1 MANNLSPMMKSMSL
15 HAVSATSSDPPEPG
29 QDRER
34 RGIQSIEVGGEIL
47 KVLAADPRPMALKD
61 LVKAAG
67 MPSGKIH
74 PYLVSFGKI
83 GLVMQDPVTGHY
95 LLGPLAIQLGLTSL
109 QTMNP
114 IREATPFV
122 ETLAAETGHGVA
134 LAVWGNLGPVIVRL
148 VDASYPFHTNMRTG
162 TVMSMANTATG
173 RVFSAF
179 LPPALVEKM
188 LEDDRIRM
196 GPDIAHPLDE
206 KIVKRMIE
214 EVRLRRMSQGINHPT
229 PGIASFSAPV
239 FDYSGNIALAVTIS
253 GPTGTVDVDWNG
265 PVANALRACTDS
277 ISKRLGYRAT

>member
-1 MANNLSPMMKSMSL
+1 MMKLMSL
-15 HAVSATSSDPPEPG
+15 HTVSTANLEAQEPA

-34 RGIQSIEVGGEIL
+34 RGIQSIEVGGELL

-122 ETLAAETGHGVA
+122 EALAAETGHGVA
-134 LAVWGNLGPVIVRL
+134 LAVWGNLGPVVVRL
-148 VDASYPFHTNMRTG
+148 VEASYPFHTNMRTG

-196 GPDIAHPLDE
+196 GPDIAHPLDK
-206 KIVKRMIE
+206 KIVKQMID
-214 EVRLRRMSQGINHPT
+214 EVRERRMSQGINHPT

-253 GPTGTVDVDWNG
+253 GPTGTVDIDWNG

-277 ISKRLGYRAT
+277 ISKRLGYRTPN

>member
-1 MANNLSPMMKSMSL
+1 MLTNKMGAPSQ
-15 HAVSATSSDPPEPG
+15 DPPDAV
-29 QDRER
+29 QDRAQ

-47 KVLAADPRPMALKD
+47 KVLASDARPMALKD

-83 GLVMQDPVTGHY
+83 GLVMQDPVTGRY

-114 IREATPFV
+114 IREATPLV
-122 ETLAAETGHGVA
+122 ESLAAETGHGVA

-148 VDASYPFHTNMRTG
+148 VDAMYPFHTNMRTG
-162 TVMSMANTATG
+162 TVMSLANTATG

-179 LPPALVEKM
+179 LPPPLVEKM
-188 LEDDRIRM
+188 LRDDRIRL

-206 KIVKRMIE
+206 EVVNQMIADVRM
-214 EVRLRRMSQGINHPT
+214 RRMSQGINHPT

-253 GPTGTVDVDWNG
+253 GPTGAVDSDWNG
-265 PVANALRACTDS
+265 SVANALRNCTEA
-277 ISKRLGYRAT
+277 ISKRLGYRNS

>member
-1 MANNLSPMMKSMSL
+1 MVNSVLEVPADSE
-15 HAVSATSSDPPEPG
+15 EPG
-29 QDRER
+29 QDRAR

-47 KVLAADPRPMALKD
+47 KVLASDARPMALKD

-83 GLVMQDPVTGHY
+83 GLVMQDPRTGHY

-122 ETLAAETGHGVA
+122 EALAAETGHGIA

-148 VDASYPFHTNMRTG
+148 IDPTYPFHTNMRTG

-173 RVFSAF
+173 RVFSTY
-179 LPPALVEKM
+179 LPPALVENM
-188 LEDDRIRM
+188 LRDDRIRM
-196 GPDIAHPLDE
+196 GPDIAHPLG
-206 KIVKRMIE
+206 E
-214 EVRLRRMSQGINHPT
+214 EVVAEMIREVRERGMSRGINHPT

-253 GPTGTVDVDWNG
+253 GPTGTFDTDWDG
-265 PVANALRACTDS
+265 AVAKALRACTS
-277 ISKRLGYRAT
+277 AISKRLGYRGDR

>member
-1 MANNLSPMMKSMSL
+1 MMKLMSL
-15 HAVSATSSDPPEPG
+15 HTVSTANLEAQEPA

-34 RGIQSIEVGGEIL
+34 RGIQSIEVGGELL

-122 ETLAAETGHGVA
+122 EALAAETGHGVA
-134 LAVWGNLGPVIVRL
+134 LAVWGNLGPVVVRL
-148 VDASYPFHTNMRTG
+148 VEASYPFHTNMRTG

-196 GPDIAHPLDE
+196 GPDIAHPLDK
-206 KIVKRMIE
+206 KIVKQRID
-214 EVRLRRMSQGINHPT
+214 EVRERRMSQGINHPT

-253 GPTGTVDVDWNG
+253 GPTGTVDIDWNG

-277 ISKRLGYRAT
+277 ISKRLGYRTPN

>member
-1 MANNLSPMMKSMSL
+1 MAEG
-15 HAVSATSSDPPEPG
+15 AEGG
-29 QDRER
+29 QDRVR

-47 KVLAADPRPMALKD
+47 KVLAADARPMALKD

-114 IREATPFV
+114 IREATPFA
-122 ETLAAETGHGVA
+122 EALASDTGHGVA

-148 VDASYPFHTNMRTG
+148 IDPTYAFHTNMRTG
-162 TVMSMANTATG
+162 TVMSLANTATG

-179 LPPALVEKM
+179 LPGPLVETM
-188 LEDDRIRM
+188 LRDDRIRL
-196 GPDIAHPLDE
+196 GPDIAHPLE
-206 KIVKRMIE
+206 EEVVNRMIQD
-214 EVRLRRMSQGINHPT
+214 VRKRRMSQGINHPT
-229 PGIASFSAPV
+229 PGVASFSAPV
-239 FDYSGNIALAVTIS
+239 FDYSSNIALAVTIS
-253 GPTGTVDVDWNG
+253 GPTGTVDTDWDG
-265 PVANALRACTDS
+265 PVANALRTCTDA
-277 ISKRLGYRAT
+277 ISRRLGYRAS

>member
-1 MANNLSPMMKSMSL
+1 MISMLTNSDLSSRGDSTDILP
-15 HAVSATSSDPPEPG
+15 
-29 QDRER
+29 DRAR

-47 KVLAADPRPMALKD
+47 KVMASDPRPMALKD

-122 ETLAAETGHGVA
+122 EALAAETGHGVA

-148 VDASYPFHTNMRTG
+148 VETNYPFHTNMRTG
-162 TVMSMANTATG
+162 TVMSMVNTTTG

-179 LPPALVEKM
+179 LPPALVKKM
-188 LEDDRIRM
+188 LMDDRIRL
-196 GPDIAHPLDE
+196 GPDIAHPLE
-206 KIVKRMIE
+206 ETVVNTMIE
-214 EVRLRRMSQGINHPT
+214 DVRKRGMSHGVNHPT
-229 PGIASFSAPV
+229 PGIASFAAPV

-253 GPTGTVDVDWNG
+253 GPTGTLDIDWNG
-265 PVANALRACTDS
+265 PIANALRTCTEL
-277 ISKRLGYRAT
+277 ISKRLGGEQRF